1 MRLLSI
7 ILLAV
12 LDLVPKGNAFLNN
25 LQKRDSILIAD
36 QVEYGFRLDS
46 VAKGT
51 VIALPDFSAISG
63 DTLTLV
69 ENWELD
75 TLRISRKKDM
85 MDIRGRVV
93 FAPFEEGVYELP
105 PIMVARTRG
114 KVSDT
119 LLFEA
124 PKMEVKTMPVDT
136 TSFQPH
142 DIKGIITYPVTLSEV
157 LPWLLGA
164 FVAVLLLALG
174 IWLFMRYRERKY
186 GPSVPS
192 EPAHITALR
201 LLDKYRGSKFWAPD
215 KQKAFYSGVT
225 DVLKNYI
232 DARFGVDAPEMT
244 TAELFDALKDCRD
257 ITPDLYEGLKDMFER
272 ADFVK
277 FAKHLAND
285 DENASVLPLAVRF
298 VTATYQNTLEE
309 EQEKDVL

>member
-1 MRLLSI
+1 MRLLTL
-7 ILLAV
+7 ILFAA

-36 QVEYGFRLDS
+36 QVEYGFELDS

-51 VIALPDFSAISG
+51 VIALPDFSSISG

-69 ENWELD
+69 EGWKLD

-93 FAPFEEGVYELP
+93 FAPFEEGIYELP
-105 PIMVARTRG
+105 PIMVARSRG

-124 PKMEVKTMPVDT
+124 AKMDVRTMPVDT
-136 TSFQPH
+136 ASFQPH
-142 DIKGIITYPVTLSEV
+142 DIKGIITYPVTFREV
-157 LPWLLGA
+157 LPWLLGSLA
-164 FVAVLLLALG
+164 LVLLLALS
-174 IWLFMRYRERKY
+174 IWLIMRYRERKY
-186 GPSVPS
+186 GPAVPA

-201 LLDKYRGSKFWAPD
+201 LLDKYRGSKYWAPD

-225 DVLKNYI
+225 DVLKTYI

-244 TAELFDALKDCRD
+244 TAELFDALKDCQD
-257 ITPDLYEGLKDMFER
+257 ITPDMYDGLKDMFER

-298 VTATYQNTLEE
+298 VTSTYQSTLGE